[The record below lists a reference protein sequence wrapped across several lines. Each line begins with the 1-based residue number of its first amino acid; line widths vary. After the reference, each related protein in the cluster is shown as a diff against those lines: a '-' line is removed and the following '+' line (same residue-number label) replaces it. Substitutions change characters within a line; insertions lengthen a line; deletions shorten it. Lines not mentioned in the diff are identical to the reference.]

1 MPGATFLSGERVTLR
16 TVEES
21 DLEFLRDG
29 VNHPDVRTAV
39 GQAFP
44 TNLRS
49 ERRYWEEASDD
60 ADVVSVLVWADDERV
75 GAVEF
80 DPVDRETGV
89 AELGFWLH
97 PDHQGGG
104 YAREAATMML
114 DYAFTEL
121 RIHKVTANAYETNER
136 SRALL
141 ERLGFVEEGIGREE
155 DFFDGEYH
163 DTHYY
168 GLLEGEWDGAE

>member
-1 MPGATFLSGERVTLR
+1 MSGATFLSGDRVTLR

-39 GQAFP
+39 GQSFP

-49 ERRYWEEASDD
+49 ERRYWEAAGDD
-60 ADVVSVLVWADDERV
+60 GDVVSVLVWADDERV
-75 GAVEF
+75 GLVEF

-89 AELGFWLH
+89 AELAFWLH

-104 YAREAATMML
+104 YAREAATLML
-114 DYAFTEL
+114 DYAFSEL
-121 RIHKVTANAYETNER
+121 RIHKVTANAYDSNDP

-168 GLLEGEWDGAE
+168 GLLEGEWDGS